1 MQPWS
6 LNLNLAGRA
15 PHSFGPQRQA
25 SASDQDSGSRGE
37 SVLVAAS
44 LAPRGLAQGGC
55 RHTLGQQV
63 RPSMMVKWVNSLQKL
78 GVLWVL
84 EILQVAEVSHKLG
97 LLVHLLGGQKI
108 KIGRIRKTLHKLGAC

>member
-1 MQPWS
+1 
-6 LNLNLAGRA
+6 
-15 PHSFGPQRQA
+15 
-25 SASDQDSGSRGE
+25 
-37 SVLVAAS
+37 
-44 LAPRGLAQGGC
+44 
-55 RHTLGQQV
+55 
-63 RPSMMVKWVNSLQKL
+63 MMVKWVNSLQKL